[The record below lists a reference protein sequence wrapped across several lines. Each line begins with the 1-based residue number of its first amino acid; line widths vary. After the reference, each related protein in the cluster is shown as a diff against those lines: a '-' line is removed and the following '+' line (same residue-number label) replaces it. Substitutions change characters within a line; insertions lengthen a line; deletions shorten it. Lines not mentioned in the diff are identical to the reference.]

1 MIYPQKLYVIYI
13 YIHNVY
19 INLLINQL
27 IKQIINYWIAWL
39 YFVAY
44 IYIYTFTYIYIYT
57 DTHTHVTHTP
67 HTHIPRSDVC
77 FLWTSNIWDEAGF
90 QQKQPG
96 IVDGMYYINIINIYI
111 YIRMYHSKWRVF
123 SSGFLKPWFA
133 ERIHWATDECWL
145 WHCESVSMV

>member
-44 IYIYTFTYIYIYT
+44 IYIHLHIYIYIQ
-57 DTHTHVTHTP
+57 THTHMSHTHTT
-67 HTHIPRSDVC
+67 HTHPSVGCLFSLD
-77 FLWTSNIWDEAGF
+77 
-90 QQKQPG
+90 QQHLGWSG
-96 IVDGMYYINIINIYI
+96 ISAETTGDSRRYVLHKYYINIYI

-123 SSGFLKPWFA
+123 SSGFLKPWFS